1 MVNNPVMTGLFSA
14 NSVSLGRSMPT
25 EAEMGREGGSSDM
38 GNVSQVVPSIHP
50 MLGIESGDAVN
61 HQKEFADAT
70 VTPSGD
76 TAIRDGALAMAFT
89 IIDMA
94 EQEVWNT
101 L

>member
-1 MVNNPVMTGLFSA
+1 
-14 NSVSLGRSMPT
+14 
-25 EAEMGREGGSSDM
+25 M
-38 GNVSQVVPSIHP
+38 GNVSQIVPSIHP
-50 MLGIESGDAVN
+50 MLGIESGDSVN

-94 EQEVWNT
+94 KQDVWNT